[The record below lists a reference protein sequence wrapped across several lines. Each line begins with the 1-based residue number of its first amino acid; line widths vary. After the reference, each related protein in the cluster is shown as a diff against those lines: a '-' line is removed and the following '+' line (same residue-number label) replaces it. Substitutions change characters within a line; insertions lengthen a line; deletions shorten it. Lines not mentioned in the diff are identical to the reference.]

1 MSKSNFISLKL
12 ITGLFSL
19 NPSNMRFPYFKRI
32 VVVFLMIPIFT
43 FQFIVNNF
51 FLLIDNLFFYK
62 FKKIDIKEPL
72 FIVSMPR
79 TGTTMLLHLLSSFK
93 NDFTSFKLWELLFA
107 PSITQKFIFLAINE
121 LDKKMNLKIKK
132 TAIYFSNKVYK
143 NISAIHNTGL
153 EQPEEDELILIWSF
167 SSGYIQYFYPDSQLF
182 DSFLDFD
189 NQVHEKKKKRIM
201 KRYFKLIQR
210 HNYVFNSD
218 KKKKFLSKNPFM
230 MSKIDSLHNQFQDAK
245 ILSINRC
252 PNIIINSTINLN
264 ELIFKSI
271 SSVNFKPELKLKTK
285 NLIIKWYL
293 ESYKK
298 LNDNKNI
305 DHIYLDFDKII
316 KKDKKEF
323 MRLFSFLNLNDNN
336 LLNKIT
342 NENLIKFK
350 SSHHK
355 NYQIK
360 KLIDENEIPF
370 MKKYYQ
376 ETI

>member
-1 MSKSNFISLKL
+1 MSKANFISLKL
-12 ITGLFSL
+12 VIGLFSL
-19 NPSNMRFPYFKRI
+19 NPRNMRFPYFKRI
-32 VVVFLMIPIFT
+32 AVVFLMIPIFT
-43 FQFIVNNF
+43 FLFTVNNF
-51 FLLIDNLFFYK
+51 FLLIDNLLFYK
-62 FKKIDIKEPL
+62 FKKIEIKEPL

-93 NDFTSFKLWELLFA
+93 DDFTSFKLWELLFA
-107 PSITQKFIFLAINE
+107 PSISQKLIFLAINK
-121 LDKKMNLKIKK
+121 LDKKMNFKIKK
-132 TAIYFSNKVYK
+132 IVIYFSDKVYK

-153 EQPEEDELILIWSF
+153 EQPEEDELILIWSL

-182 DSFLDFD
+182 DYFLHFD
-189 NQVHEKKKKRIM
+189 NQIHKKKKKRIM

-210 HNYVFNSD
+210 HNYVFN
-218 KKKKFLSKNPFM
+218 KNQKKKFISKNPFM

-271 SSVNFKPELKLKTK
+271 SSVSFKPELKIKTK
-285 NLIIKWYL
+285 NLIVKWYL

-298 LNDNKNI
+298 FNASKDI
-305 DHIYLDFDKII
+305 DHLYLDFDKII

-323 MRLFSFLNLNDNN
+323 MRLFSFLNLKDDFY
-336 LLNKIT
+336 NKIT
-342 NENLIKFK
+342 TENLIKFK

-360 KLIDENEIPF
+360 KHIDINEIPF